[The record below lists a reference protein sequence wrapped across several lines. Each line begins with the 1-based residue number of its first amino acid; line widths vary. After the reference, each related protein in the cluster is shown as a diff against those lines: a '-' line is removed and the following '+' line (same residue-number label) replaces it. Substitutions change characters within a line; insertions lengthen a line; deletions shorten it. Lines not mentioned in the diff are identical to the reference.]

1 LMFVAEPVAS
11 KSSDAVVCVCVCVC
25 VTELEVRLMADHCAV
40 SGVSD
45 IRTLRTLR
53 STCVIE
59 AFNLHAA
66 VHYQHNDSMTS
77 YTNHSLTHSL
87 ILASYQ

>member
-1 LMFVAEPVAS
+1 MP
-11 KSSDAVVCVCVCVC
+11 
-25 VTELEVRLMADHCAV
+25 DHAAV

-45 IRTLRTLR
+45 IRTLKSLR

-66 VHYQHNDSMTS
+66 VHYQHNDSMS
-77 YTNHSLTHSL
+77 LYTFTDCVCFFLCCIQHLQRIMRVDLSPRLGGRHS
-87 ILASYQ
+87 